1 MSDAKLIHYCAPTLA
16 GIKAAN
22 IFNGDD
28 SPDLDAVLSR
38 WNATLNPKGVNV
50 LCFLKKNGRP
60 LIFVYRPSTLEG
72 RLQNAE
78 SEAILKAYGYT
89 GGSLSDRLS
98 RLAGRLSESDDFP
111 HEIGLF
117 LDYPAADV
125 KGFINHQGKAC
136 KCAGCWKVY
145 GDEKGALCRFAQY
158 KKCTRVYERCYA
170 KGFALDQLTV
180 ECHRESGERRS

>member
-28 SPDLDAVLSR
+28 SADIDAVISR
-38 WNATLNPKGVNV
+38 WNATLNPKGVQV
-50 LCFLKKNGRP
+50 LYFIKKNGRP
-60 LIFVYRPSTLEG
+60 LIYVYRPSKLAG
-72 RLQNAE
+72 RLRDTE
-78 SEAILKAYGYT
+78 SEAILKAFGYT
-89 GGSLSDRLS
+89 DGSLSERLS
-98 RLAGRLSESDDFP
+98 RLARRLFDSDDFP

-125 KGFINHQGKAC
+125 RGFIKHRGKAC

-145 GDEKGALCRFAQY
+145 ADENEALCRFAQY
-158 KKCTRVYERCYA
+158 KKCTRVYERCYQ
-170 KGFALDQLTV
+170 KGIALDKLTV
-180 ECHRESGERRS
+180 GCRRASGEGRS

>member
-98 RLAGRLSESDDFP
+98 RLAGRLSESDDF
-111 HEIGLF
+111 
-117 LDYPAADV
+117 
-125 KGFINHQGKAC
+125 INHQGKAC

-170 KGFALDQLTV
+170 KGFALDKLTV